1 MSDIDETKVVGII
14 GLGAMGQ
21 MYAKRFSQAGW
32 RVCAADLPSKYEEFK
47 TVFDSSSVE
56 VLRDGHQ
63 VSRKSDFIIYS
74 VEASN
79 VDTVVKTY
87 GPSTKIGAVVGGQT
101 SCKLP
106 EINAFETYLPEDV
119 EIVTV
124 HSMHGPQV
132 DPRGQP
138 LVIIQHR
145 ARDESREFVENVM
158 SCLNSRVVRL
168 SAEEHDTITAD
179 TQAVTHMAF
188 LSMGTAWKAN
198 KQYPWAHARLAGGL
212 ENAKINIALRIYSNN
227 YHVYAGLAITNPKA
241 HEQTLQYATSVS
253 DLLKLIVAGKSDE
266 LKARLYAAKEYVFR
280 RVSEDPSH
288 SILLP
293 DELLGQFSLSKDVSG
308 TERNPNSHLSILGIV
323 DSWYQRKIV
332 PYDHMICSTPLFR
345 VLLGVTEFLFMTPG
359 LLDQCIDDAFS
370 STSYRAD
377 DIEFVIAARAWST
390 VVRNGNFEAYRVMFE
405 DTQNYFAHMFPE
417 ATKLGNEMFKAINER
432 QLKDK
437 S

>member
-1 MSDIDETKVVGII
+1 MSVIDKSKVVGII
-14 GLGAMGQ
+14 GLGAMGK
-21 MYAKRFSQAGW
+21 MYAMRFSKAGW
-32 RVCAADLPSKYEEFK
+32 AVCAADLPANYETFKEEFK
-47 TVFDSSSVE
+47 DTDIE
-56 VLRDGHQ
+56 IVLDGHQ
-63 VSRKSDFIIYS
+63 VSRKADFIIYS

-79 VDTVVKTY
+79 IDAVARLY
-87 GPSTKIGAVVGGQT
+87 GPSTKIGAIVGGQT

-106 EINAFETYLPEDV
+106 EIKAFEDHLPPDV
-119 EIVTV
+119 EIITV

-132 DPRGQP
+132 DPQGQP

-145 ARDESREFVENVM
+145 AKDESRVFVENVM
-158 SCLNSRVVRL
+158 GCLNSRIVHL
-168 SAEEHDTITAD
+168 TADEHDTITAD

-241 HEQTLQYATSVS
+241 HDQTLQYATSVTE
-253 DLLKLIVAGKSDE
+253 LLKLIVAGKRE
-266 LKARLYAAKEYVFR
+266 QLKERLYAAREYVFK

-288 SILLP
+288 SMLLP
-293 DELLGQFSLSKDVSG
+293 DELLGQFSLSKDVTG

-323 DSWYQRKIV
+323 DSWFQRKIV

-359 LLDQCIDDAFS
+359 LLDQCIEDAFS
-370 STSYRAD
+370 TTSYRGD
-377 DIEFVIAARAWST
+377 DIEFVIAARSWSA
-390 VVRNGNFEAYRVMFE
+390 VVRNGDFEAYRIMFE
-405 DTQNYFAHMFPE
+405 DTQKYFEHMFPE

-432 QLKDK
+432 QLKK
-437 S
+437 SL